1 MSNTAASPAVEFRAV
16 AKRYGTVTA
25 LDSVS
30 FSIERGTLVTLLGPS
45 GCGKTT
51 ILRLIAGLEQASD
64 GHILIDGEDVTV
76 LSAAERDV
84 SMVFQSY
91 ALFPHM
97 TVLENVCYGLRAS
110 GMRKAPAI
118 DLAQAKLALVGLAG
132 YGARLPSELSGGQQQ
147 RVAVARAIV
156 LEPKV
161 LLFDEP
167 LSNLDAK
174 LRRHVREE
182 IHELQQSLSLT
193 AVYVTHDQQEA
204 LAISDRIIVMNM
216 AHIVQD
222 GTPRGLYEQPIS
234 HFVADFIGDANI
246 VPVTVENRQGK
257 FASVRLGPLMLTL
270 PHRGAVAGAAALSI
284 RPQSLLLAPG
294 AAAPNALAGRI
305 SRAAYLGTHMEYWVI
320 ADGLAKELLVIAP
333 DVTAPFAPG
342 AQVLIRLAPS
352 GIAIVTQG

>member
-1 MSNTAASPAVEFRAV
+1 MTAPAVEFRAV
-16 AKRYGTVTA
+16 SKRYGSVTA

-30 FSIERGTLVTLLGPS
+30 LAIERGTLVTLLGPS

-64 GHILIDGEDVTV
+64 GQILIEGDDVTL

-110 GMRKAPAI
+110 GMRRARAVE
-118 DLAQAKLALVGLAG
+118 LAQAKLALVGLAG

-174 LRRHVREE
+174 LRRQVREE
-182 IHELQQSLSLT
+182 IHELQRRLALT

-204 LAISDRIIVMNM
+204 LAISDRIMVMSM
-216 AHIVQD
+216 ARIAQD
-222 GTPRGLYEQPIS
+222 GTPRALYEQPDNQ
-234 HFVADFIGDANI
+234 FVANFIGEANI
-246 VPVTVENRQGK
+246 LPVMVENRQDEL
-257 FASVRLGPLMLTL
+257 AAVRLGPIALVL
-270 PHRGAVAGAAALSI
+270 PHRGVAEGPAELSI
-284 RPQSLLLAPG
+284 RPQALLL
-294 AAAPNALAGRI
+294 
-305 SRAAYLGTHMEYWVI
+305 SRNMGELTGQVAKAAYVGSHIEYWI
-320 ADGLAKELLVIAP
+320 NLGGIDRELFVIAP
-333 DVTAPFAPG
+333 DIEAPFAVGDP
-342 AQVLIRLAPS
+342 VKVRLAS
-352 GIAIVTQG
+352 GGLALLPQ

>member
-1 MSNTAASPAVEFRAV
+1 MRGGAPAVEFRSV
-16 AKRYGTVTA
+16 SKRYGGVTA
-25 LDSVS
+25 VDAVS
-30 FSIERGTLVTLLGPS
+30 LSIERGTLVTLLGPS

-51 ILRLIAGLEQASD
+51 ILRLIAGLERAS
-64 GHILIDGEDVTV
+64 GGQILIDGEDVTL

-110 GMRKAPAI
+110 GMRKARAI
-118 DLAQAKLALVGLAG
+118 ELARAKLALVGLAG

-174 LRRHVREE
+174 LRRQVREE
-182 IHELQQSLSLT
+182 IHELQRRLSLT

-204 LAISDRIIVMNM
+204 LAISDRIMVMSM
-216 AHIVQD
+216 AHIEQD
-222 GTPRGLYEQPIS
+222 GPPRSLYEQPHS
-234 HFVADFIGDANI
+234 QFVANFIGDANI
-246 VPVTVENRQGK
+246 VPVVVVRRYDGL
-257 FASVRLGPLMLTL
+257 ASVRLGPSVLRL
-270 PHRGAVAGAAALSI
+270 PHRGTPEGPTELSI
-284 RPQSLLLAPG
+284 RPQ
-294 AAAPNALAGRI
+294 ALILSRESGEFTGQVA
-305 SRAAYLGTHMEYWVI
+305 RAAYVGSHMEYWINLGGIDGELFVI
-320 ADGLAKELLVIAP
+320 ASDVETPFAVGDPVKVMLAPGGLALLP
-333 DVTAPFAPG
+333 
-342 AQVLIRLAPS
+342 
-352 GIAIVTQG
+352 QGFSN

>member
-1 MSNTAASPAVEFRAV
+1 MTTPAVEFRAV
-16 AKRYGTVTA
+16 SKRYGTVTA
-25 LDSVS
+25 LDAVS
-30 FSIERGTLVTLLGPS
+30 LAIERGTLVTLLGPS

-51 ILRLIAGLEQASD
+51 ILRLIAGLEQATD
-64 GHILIDGEDVTV
+64 GRILIDGHDVT
-76 LSAAERDV
+76 LRSAAERDV

-110 GMRKAPAI
+110 GMRKAQAI
-118 DLAQAKLALVGLAG
+118 DLAQSKLALVGLAG

-174 LRRHVREE
+174 LRRRVREE
-182 IHELQQSLSLT
+182 IHDIQRSLSLT

-204 LAISDRIIVMNM
+204 LAISDRILVMNM
-216 AHIVQD
+216 ARVAQD
-222 GTPRGLYEQPIS
+222 GTPRTLYERPNS

-246 VPVTVENRQGK
+246 VPVTIESRQGDM
-257 FASVRLGPLMLTL
+257 ASVRLGSLRLTL
-270 PHRGAVAGAAALSI
+270 PLRGAATGAAELSI
-284 RPQSLLLAPG
+284 RPQALLLSSAG
-294 AAAPNALAGRI
+294 AGLGGRVAK
-305 SRAAYLGTHMEYWVI
+305 AAYLGSHMEYLVTVE
-320 ADGLAKELLVIAP
+320 GLDKELFVMCRDVDEPLAVGDDVIVDVACSGAALV
-333 DVTAPFAPG
+333 TG
-342 AQVLIRLAPS
+342 
-352 GIAIVTQG
+352 G